1 MKHFLIILCT
11 LACSL
16 GMNAQ
21 NQNAQGLNMQTS
33 KFKTKRCL
41 LVPFGIIGLYRLVW
55 ICLCRI
61 LMDTISRRCS
71 QKERP
76 LVWMW
81 RWEMVY
87 AACGSARKG
96 ELGERTL
103 YLQEQA
109 PGMGG
114 TG

>member
-16 GMNAQ
+16 GVNAQ
-21 NQNAQGLNMQTS
+21 NQNAQGLNMQNQQVQDQKVLTGTLWDNWFIQAGLDMS
-33 KFKTKRCL
+33 LQNTYGCDFSEVFPKGKT
-41 LVPFGIIGLYRLVW
+41 FGVG
-55 ICLCRI
+55 
-61 LMDTISRRCS
+61 
-71 QKERP
+71 K
-76 LVWMW
+76 
-81 RWEMVY
+81 MVY